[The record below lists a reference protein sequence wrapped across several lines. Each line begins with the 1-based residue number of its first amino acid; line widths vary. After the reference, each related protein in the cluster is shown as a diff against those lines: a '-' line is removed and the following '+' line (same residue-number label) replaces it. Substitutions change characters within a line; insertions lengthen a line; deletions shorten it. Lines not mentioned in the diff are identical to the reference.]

1 MSNLQLLSRKITSK
15 CCTAFCN
22 SLRLLRPD
30 LMERSCGRMD
40 KALDLLPVV
49 VSSNLGGGED
59 WLMKEGGC
67 ERWALVILKQIE
79 S

>member
-15 CCTAFCN
+15 RCTVLCN

-40 KALDLLPVV
+40 KALAPEV

>member
-1 MSNLQLLSRKITSK
+1 M
-15 CCTAFCN
+15 A
-22 SLRLLRPD
+22 
-30 LMERSCGRMD
+30 ERIRHWTC
-40 KALDLLPVV
+40 KPEV

-79 S
+79 SWNDILQDIKKLKLFT